1 MAFKMKGFTYPGDY
15 EKVLTKRNDF
25 KKDFKKA
32 WDASTKTKTKKK
44 LSAKDLKGKT
54 SKEVADMLLKQGFR
68 TTPPAEYDPSITKGT
83 YRFNVKGGSP
93 IKQTKEV
100 KKAAADLDASWK
112 SSKEYKNL
120 TNANAPADVIAKR
133 KDTFM
138 KKGTSFKQKT
148 EKVGRYEVKS
158 GTKDA
163 KWTKKMLKKPS
174 KSSRTFDSK
183 EVVKKNLAKKAGKTT
198 AKTVTKSVIKKL
210 LPRVVPGAGYALAAN
225 DVYQI
230 GKLVKDGSSIK
241 SAIKKHYLG
250 T

>member
-1 MAFKMKGFTYPGDY
+1 MAFKMKGFTYPG
-15 EKVLTKRNDF
+15 
-25 KKDFKKA
+25 
-32 WDASTKTKTKKK
+32 
-44 LSAKDLKGKT
+44 
-54 SKEVADMLLKQGFR
+54 
-68 TTPPAEYDPSITKGT
+68 
-83 YRFNVKGGSP
+83 GSP
-93 IKQTKEV
+93 MKQTKEV

-112 SSKEYKNL
+112 SSQEYKNL
-120 TNANAPADVIAKR
+120 TNANAPANVIATAKN
-133 KDTFM
+133 KFM
-138 KKGTSFKQKT
+138 KKGSSLKQKT

-163 KWTKKMLKKPS
+163 EWTKKMLKKPS

-210 LPRVVPGAGYALAAN
+210 LPRVIPGAGYALAAN